1 MKQKIM
7 SVLLQT
13 GNNLTSDEIMWAA
26 SHLPDNEQKGSY
38 DPQNDQY
45 DHSEEN
51 VFKALC
57 ITKKQAQEVAE
68 VLGIATTKLIIKSR
82 SEKYKMS
89 NAVQEVIEKGNKIPA
104 FQKLLVAKMIQEALQ
119 QMAEIKGFMN
129 DDDDDE

>member
-1 MKQKIM
+1 M

-26 SHLPDNEQKGSY
+26 SHLPDTEQQGSY
-38 DPQNDQY
+38 DQQNDQY

-57 ITKKQAQEVAE
+57 ITKKQAQQVAE
-68 VLGIATTKLIIKSR
+68 VLGTATTKLIVKSG

-119 QMAEIKGFMN
+119 QMAQIKGFMN
-129 DDDDDE
+129 DDGDDDE